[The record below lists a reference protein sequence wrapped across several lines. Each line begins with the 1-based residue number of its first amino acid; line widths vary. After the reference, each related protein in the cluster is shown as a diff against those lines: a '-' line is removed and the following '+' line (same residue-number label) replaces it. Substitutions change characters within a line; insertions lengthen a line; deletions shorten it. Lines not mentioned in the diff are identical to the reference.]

1 MVVNWQRLSDL
12 KDRLHV
18 SEVTVRRWVRR
29 GLPHSKVGGMLLFD
43 PAEVDAWIRAQRP
56 APQRRKRRRAA
67 KRGRQ

>member
-1 MVVNWQRLSDL
+1 MGVNWERLSDL

-18 SEVTVRRWVRR
+18 SEVTVRRWLRR

-56 APQRRKRRRAA
+56 VPRQPKRHSTARRG
-67 KRGRQ
+67 GR

>member
-1 MVVNWQRLSDL
+1 MGVNWQRLSDL
-12 KDRLHV
+12 KERLRV

-56 APQRRKRRRAA
+56 ALRRRRRRRATS
-67 KRGRQ
+67 RGRR